1 MLLDKRTIESD
12 LPQRG
17 IQTGAI
23 RSMSVTTFVAARR
36 GPVFTAV
43 ALEDL
48 QTPGSDGD
56 TEMLKREYL
65 ELVTTILK
73 VPS

>member
-1 MLLDKRTIESD
+1 
-12 LPQRG
+12 
-17 IQTGAI
+17 
-23 RSMSVTTFVAARR
+23 MSVTTFVAARR